1 MQPSA
6 GAARVRALL
15 RAAIEEEGVQH
26 PTVLSRY
33 ARLLTVNQ
41 NPPPAVVDVASPP
54 ARPPPPPLLPRTN
67 RTSLVPPLVLSGH
80 TASLTPY

>member
-41 NPPPAVVDVASPP
+41 NPPPADVDEASPP
-54 ARPPPPPLLPRTN
+54 ARPPPPPPSFPVLTGQVSSLP
-67 RTSLVPPLVLSGH
+67 S
-80 TASLTPY
+80 Y